1 MTFRNRPFTDFA
13 LIRDTETVKSLSM
26 KQTLRS
32 SIILVTLL
40 LGLVIPAK
48 AALDLDFTLVNKTGY
63 DIKEVYVGPTTVEEW
78 GDNILKDVLK
88 DGQSLEL
95 KFHPKATA
103 EKWDIKV
110 VYTDGETAWWK
121 GYKLTEITKINLFW
135 SKDKGSTATSE

>member
-1 MTFRNRPFTDFA
+1 MRVTFRYRPCRFCFDLPRRANNTAPLKQPLRTSFLLA
-13 LIRDTETVKSLSM
+13 LLYD
-26 KQTLRS
+26 
-32 SIILVTLL
+32 LV
-40 LGLVIPAK
+40 VAAK
-48 AALDLDFTLVNKTGY
+48 AALDLDFTLVNNAGY
-63 DIKEVYVGPTTVEEW
+63 DIQEVCVGPTTSDDW
-78 GDNILKDVLK
+78 GDNVLKDILK

-121 GYKLTEITKINLFW
+121 GYKLTEINKINLFW

>member
-1 MTFRNRPFTDFA
+1 
-13 LIRDTETVKSLSM
+13 M

-40 LGLVIPAK
+40 LGLVMPAK
-48 AALDLDFTLVNKTGY
+48 AQLDLDFTLVNKTGY
-63 DIKEVYVGPTTVEEW
+63 DIKEVYVGPTTSEEW
-78 GDNILKDVLK
+78 GDNVLGKDILKA
-88 DGQSLEL
+88 GQSLEL

-110 VYTDGETAWWK
+110 IYTDGETAWWK

>member
-1 MTFRNRPFTDFA
+1 
-13 LIRDTETVKSLSM
+13 M

-40 LGLVIPAK
+40 LGLVMPAK

-63 DIKEVYVGPTTVEEW
+63 DIKEVYVGPTTSDDW
-78 GDNILKDVLK
+78 GDNVLKDILK
-88 DGQSLEL
+88 DGQGLEL

-121 GYKLTEITKINLFW
+121 GYKLTEISKINLFW